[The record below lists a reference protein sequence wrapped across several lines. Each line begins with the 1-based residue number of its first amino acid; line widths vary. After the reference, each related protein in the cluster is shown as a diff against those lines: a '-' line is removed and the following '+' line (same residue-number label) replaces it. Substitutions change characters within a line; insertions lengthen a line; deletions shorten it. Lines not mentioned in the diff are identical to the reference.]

1 MRSREATIG
10 ERIFGAASVRA
21 DYRVVLADDADG
33 VRQAQ
38 RLRFEVSNLELGVGL
53 ARAYGAGLDED
64 EFDPRCDHLLLE
76 HCDSGT
82 IVGTY
87 RLLPGLRVASVA
99 GLYSAKEFDL
109 TAFGPVLRELAE
121 LGRACI
127 QRRHRNLT
135 AFGLLWRGIAEY
147 AASHGLH
154 YLIGCSSLHTVDPAV
169 GAALYRDLA
178 WQYLAPERFRTLP
191 RPGYACPLETSAGV
205 AVDPPKLLSAYLS
218 LGARICGAP
227 AIDREFGSIDFPT
240 VLDLETLGPRLQ
252 RFAAGTEEDA

>member
-1 MRSREATIG
+1 MRSREGSIG
-10 ERIFGAASVRA
+10 TRILGTASVRA
-21 DYRVVLADDADG
+21 AYRIVLAEDAHG

-38 RLRFEVSNLELGVGL
+38 RLRFEVFNLELGVGL

-82 IVGTY
+82 IVSTY
-87 RLLPGLRVASVA
+87 RLLPGRRVVTVAS
-99 GLYSAKEFDL
+99 LYSATEFDL
-109 TAFGPVLRELAE
+109 TAFGPLLPELGE

-127 QRRHRNLT
+127 QRRHRNPT
-135 AFGLLWRGIAEY
+135 ALGLLWRGIAEY
-147 AASHGLH
+147 AASHGLR
-154 YLIGCSSLHTVDPAV
+154 YLIGCSSLHTVDAAV

-178 WQYLAPERFRTLP
+178 WQYLAPERFRTRP
-191 RPGYACPLETSAGV
+191 RSGYACPLETSAGV
-205 AVDPPKLLSAYLS
+205 SVDPPKLLSAYLS

-240 VLDLETLGPRLQ
+240 VLDLETLGPRLH
-252 RFAAGTEEDA
+252 RYAAGTEGDT